1 MHDIRSGTAEY
12 LSLTKTTRATAA
24 VFSISSGLALGSIS
38 GYTVTG
44 NTISRKNRE
53 VERGAMK
60 DEVVIASG
68 VRTAVGKYGRAFRT
82 VPAPR
87 LGEIAI
93 REALNRAGVGAQA
106 VDEVIMG
113 NVISAGLGQNPAR
126 QAAIYAGIPVEKGA
140 YTVNKV
146 CGSGLKA
153 VMLAAQ
159 AIKAGDAEVVVA
171 GGMEN
176 MSASPYLL
184 RSLRWG
190 AGRGHAEATDAMIS
204 DGLWDV
210 FNDFHMA
217 ITGERVAEK
226 FGVGRRDADE
236 FSLGSNRKAASA
248 TNEGRF
254 SGEIVPV
261 RVGEIEIV
269 RDECIREDTSLEK
282 LAALRPVFKKD
293 GILTAGNCSKLSDG
307 AAALIVMSGEKAGE
321 LGVTPLARIIDY
333 AVGGTKPEDVMEA
346 PIPVV
351 RRLLEKTGFGISDI
365 DLFEHNEAY
374 ATASIVIERELGIPP
389 AKMNVNGGAVALGHP
404 IGCSGA
410 RILVTLLYALKDKG
424 LKRGL
429 ATLCLGG
436 GNAVAMI
443 VER

>member
-1 MHDIRSGTAEY
+1 MSEKA
-12 LSLTKTTRATAA
+12 
-24 VFSISSGLALGSIS
+24 
-38 GYTVTG
+38 
-44 NTISRKNRE
+44 
-53 VERGAMK
+53 
-60 DEVVIASG
+60 VIASG
-68 VRTAVGKYGRAFRT
+68 ARTPIGRFGRAFREI
-82 VPAPR
+82 PAPR

-93 REALNRAGVGAQA
+93 REAIARAGIGPQD

-126 QAAIYAGIPVEKGA
+126 QAAIYTGVPVEKGA
-140 YTVNKV
+140 FTVNKV

-159 AIKAGDAEVVVA
+159 AVKAGDAEIVAA

-176 MSASPYLL
+176 MSASPYLV
-184 RSLRWG
+184 RGLRWG
-190 AGRGHAEATDAMIS
+190 RRMGDAEATDAMLT

-210 FNDFHMA
+210 YNDFHMA

-226 FGVGRRDADE
+226 YGITRREADE
-236 FSLGSNRKAASA
+236 FSLSSNRRALAAA
-248 TNEGRF
+248 EEGRF
-254 SGEIVPV
+254 RDEIVPV
-261 RVGEIEIV
+261 KSGVGV
-269 RDECIREDTSLEK
+269 VDRDECVRADTTLEK
-282 LAALRPVFKKD
+282 LARLQPVFKKD

-307 AAALIVMSGEKAGE
+307 AAALIVMSGRRAAS
-321 LGVTPLARIIDY
+321 LGIIPLARIIGY
-333 AVGGTKPEDVMEA
+333 EVGGTLPEDVMEA

-351 RRLLEKTGFGISDI
+351 RRLLERTGFGIPDI

-374 ATASIVIERELGIPP
+374 STASIAIERELGIPRE
-389 AKMNVNGGAVALGHP
+389 KMNVNGGAVAMGHP

-410 RILVTLLYALKDKG
+410 RILVTLLYAMKEKR

-436 GNAVAMI
+436 GNALAMI

>member
-1 MHDIRSGTAEY
+1 MREEVII
-12 LSLTKTTRATAA
+12 AT
-24 VFSISSGLALGSIS
+24 
-38 GYTVTG
+38 
-44 NTISRKNRE
+44 
-53 VERGAMK
+53 
-60 DEVVIASG
+60 G
-68 VRTAVGKYGRAFRT
+68 VRTAIGRYGRAFRDI
-82 VPAPR
+82 PAPR
-87 LGEIAI
+87 LGEIVV
-93 REALNRAGVGAQA
+93 REALRRAGIVPQDI
-106 VDEVIMG
+106 DEVIMG

-126 QAAIYAGIPVEKGA
+126 QAAIYAGIPVERGA

-159 AIKAGDAEVVVA
+159 AIKAGDAGILVA

-176 MSASPYLL
+176 MSASPYLI
-184 RSLRWG
+184 RGLRWG
-190 AGRGHAEATDAMIS
+190 VRLNHTVATDAMIS

-210 FNDFHMA
+210 YNDFHMA
-217 ITGERVAEK
+217 ITGERVAGK
-226 FGVGRRDADE
+226 YGVTRGEADE
-236 FSLGSNRKAASA
+236 FSLESNRRAAA
-248 TNEGRF
+248 AANEGRF
-254 SGEIVPV
+254 REEIVPV
-261 RVGEIEIV
+261 RVGTGEIA

-282 LAALRPVFKKD
+282 LARLKPVFKSD

-307 AAALIVMSGEKAGE
+307 AAALIVMSRRRADE

-333 AVGGTKPEDVMEA
+333 AVGGTRPEDVMEA

-351 RRLLEKTGFGISDI
+351 RRLLEKTGLGISDI

-374 ATASIVIERELGIPP
+374 ATASVVIERELGIPP
-389 AKMNVNGGAVALGHP
+389 EKMNVNGGAVAMGHP

-410 RILVTLLYALKDKG
+410 RILVTLLYALKERG

>member
-1 MHDIRSGTAEY
+1 M
-12 LSLTKTTRATAA
+12 
-24 VFSISSGLALGSIS
+24 
-38 GYTVTG
+38 
-44 NTISRKNRE
+44 RE
-53 VERGAMK
+53 EA
-60 DEVVIASG
+60 VIASG
-68 VRTAVGKYGRAFRT
+68 VRTAIGRFGRAFRE

-87 LGEIAI
+87 LGEVVI
-93 REALNRAGVGAQA
+93 REAMRRAGIDSQD

-126 QAAIYAGIPVEKGA
+126 QAAIYAAIPVEKGA
-140 YTVNKV
+140 FTVNKV

-159 AIKAGDAEVVVA
+159 AVKAGDAEIVVA

-176 MSASPYLL
+176 MSASPYLI

-190 AGRGHAEATDAMIS
+190 ARMGHSAATDAMLS

-210 FNDFHMA
+210 YNDFHMA

-226 FGVGRRDADE
+226 YGITRHEADE
-236 FSLGSNRKAASA
+236 FSLSSNKKALAA
-248 TNEGRF
+248 TDEGRF
-254 SGEIVPV
+254 RDEIVPV
-261 RVGEIEIV
+261 KAGDGLID
-269 RDECIREDTSLEK
+269 RDECVRADTSLQK
-282 LAALRPVFKKD
+282 LARLQPVFKKD
-293 GILTAGNCSKLSDG
+293 GVLTAGNCSKLSDG
-307 AAALIVMSGEKAGE
+307 AAALIVMSGRRADA
-321 LGVTPLARIIDY
+321 LGITPLARIIDY
-333 AVGGTKPEDVMEA
+333 AVGGTRPEDVMEA

-351 RRLLEKTGFGISDI
+351 RGLLDKTGFGIPDI

-374 ATASIVIERELGIPP
+374 STASIVIERELGIP
-389 AKMNVNGGAVALGHP
+389 AEKMNVNGGAVAMGHP

-410 RILVTLLYALKDKG
+410 RILVTLLYALKEKG